1 MGVYI
6 TLSLSHFKQFS
17 FYFLLMQLQRSL
29 VFTQYLQLSGLR
41 GRCRFLLWSSRSFG
55 RGSRRLCWSCCSGWL
70 SFGIISC
77 RLKSLFFVENG
88 AKDCLPFFQSN
99 CTIIVLFKSIDKFL
113 CLLLDGWRDHSTLLV
128 LFNEVKNSSGIN
140 YALSMLVN
148 LFELLRSELFG
159 LITSLS
165 IADNMS
171 QITILLFIIGIFF
184 GSLVLFGCS
193 ICSRSFSFLRLLLLF
208 LLLLLFGSLFLF
220 FLLLLGS
227 LFLFFLLLFGSLF
240 LFFLFLRSWLF
251 SSCRSLG
258 LWSLFVL
265 RMEFSWIT
273 LFR

>member
-6 TLSLSHFKQFS
+6 TLSLSRFKQFS
-17 FYFLLMQLQRSL
+17 FYFLLMQQQRSL

-41 GRCRFLLWSSRSFG
+41 GRCRFLLWSSRSFWCLRSIG
-55 RGSRRLCWSCCSGWL
+55 RGSRRLCLSCFSGWL
-70 SFGIISC
+70 SFCIISC

-128 LFNEVKNSSGIN
+128 LFNEIKNSSGIN

-184 GSLVLFGCS
+184 GGLVLFECS
-193 ICSRSFSFLRLLLLF
+193 ISRSFSFLRLLLLF
-208 LLLLLFGSLFLF
+208 LL
-220 FLLLLGS
+220 LLLLGS

-251 SSCRSLG
+251 SSCRSLR